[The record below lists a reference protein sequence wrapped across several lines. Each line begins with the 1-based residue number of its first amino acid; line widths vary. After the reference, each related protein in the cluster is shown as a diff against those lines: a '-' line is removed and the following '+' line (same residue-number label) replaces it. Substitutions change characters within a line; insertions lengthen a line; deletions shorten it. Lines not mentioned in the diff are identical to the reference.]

1 MANQELVKSA
11 REEERRRLQETV
23 KKLEHICL
31 ENKVRVKIV
40 SIVSSE
46 GSLGKVI
53 VQHAVQ
59 LQARA
64 LFMIGPSQ
72 KGLKWK
78 FSRHFSTSG
87 YVKKNVPRWCA
98 VHIVSHFGDTDDSS
112 SCSPRLSKSSS
123 QSSLFSINHS
133 KPLDDEPQEDDTIVG
148 LEDWLDGKSANILR
162 WRDITQIALEISSAV
177 ASSAL
182 EHDEV
187 TASSILLRG
196 KHLHK
201 VLAYEGH
208 EIVQPLEKTSRNI
221 SSFELLL
228 LQLLARRPSPSSLA
242 ERFQDAL
249 RQDKL
254 EALLDPAAGWPLKT
268 AKEIAVLAL
277 ECRRAAKGD
286 SKIEELRALLTRSL
300 GGDEEEDDEE
310 TVMKLDLDFFQRTTR
325 FSRSE
330 DGLYVDMD
338 FKLEKGSSREGE
350 VWVSGG
356 LASSANGCSWL
367 LCKCWAIS
375 EDEEED
381 ELMAETMATDPCASP
396 KILINGCSPPLKSCM
411 KQAQQNHGLQEPLLG
426 GEHESRRD
434 SSEGRCGLGEE
445 QEDREPGSAE
455 DNGEAK
461 VEVRDDMDEEQEEQ
475 RENKEEHCK
484 NKKNVQWSEEIA
496 VVREYEERSTG
507 REGMASRRQEQRD
520 RSAASPSAAAAKIA
534 CQEGRNRIDRKASTG
549 PSLQI
554 INCAL
559 VCKAWRDACSLD
571 VRVRLLERTI
581 KQSLDAGFLQPLD
594 EVPHVLN
601 FTPGKSIQTLAQELQ
616 LTFYLR
622 INNGQR
628 IRLTRKQ
635 AVLFPASTVLHCP
648 FKYLKRGMKLFSL
661 ASLEMTKKP
670 SLWESDY
677 SAPPLRLAMLS
688 SKDVAGAMNLTVGTL
703 FEQDNTDGNEEV
715 LFIKVGIHLAQVIF
729 KLFKFRLETQRMR
742 PNPEPSINF
751 GYHVSV
757 QLHTFDHLIWT
768 RNFHGFEVVPKK
780 LSLPWRSEAFSGTL
794 EHSAMAVITSWDVRR
809 EAFWQI
815 VKTLHLKLVSVPSV
829 EYVEPGFEGPQFEA
843 TVEDKSKGLSATIK
857 CSLPLENS
865 VEVFAITDLRLSL
878 SKKFVREWFGVN
890 I

>member
-1 MANQELVKSA
+1 MPEVMADSVGALVILTEKRKEQGPGLLQWVLRNYQLWLHQFGIVILYIRPPIRSIKSGIGEVPLAMANQELVKSA

-338 FKLEKGSSREGE
+338 FKLEK
-350 VWVSGG
+350 
-356 LASSANGCSWL
+356 
-367 LCKCWAIS
+367 
-375 EDEEED
+375 
-381 ELMAETMATDPCASP
+381 
-396 KILINGCSPPLKSCM
+396 
-411 KQAQQNHGLQEPLLG
+411 
-426 GEHESRRD
+426 
-434 SSEGRCGLGEE
+434 
-445 QEDREPGSAE
+445 
-455 DNGEAK
+455 
-461 VEVRDDMDEEQEEQ
+461 
-475 RENKEEHCK
+475 
-484 NKKNVQWSEEIA
+484 
-496 VVREYEERSTG
+496 
-507 REGMASRRQEQRD
+507 
-520 RSAASPSAAAAKIA
+520 
-534 CQEGRNRIDRKASTG
+534 
-549 PSLQI
+549 
-554 INCAL
+554 
-559 VCKAWRDACSLD
+559 
-571 VRVRLLERTI
+571 
-581 KQSLDAGFLQPLD
+581 
-594 EVPHVLN
+594 
-601 FTPGKSIQTLAQELQ
+601 
-616 LTFYLR
+616 
-622 INNGQR
+622 
-628 IRLTRKQ
+628 
-635 AVLFPASTVLHCP
+635 
-648 FKYLKRGMKLFSL
+648 
-661 ASLEMTKKP
+661 
-670 SLWESDY
+670 
-677 SAPPLRLAMLS
+677 
-688 SKDVAGAMNLTVGTL
+688 
-703 FEQDNTDGNEEV
+703 
-715 LFIKVGIHLAQVIF
+715 
-729 KLFKFRLETQRMR
+729 
-742 PNPEPSINF
+742 
-751 GYHVSV
+751 
-757 QLHTFDHLIWT
+757 
-768 RNFHGFEVVPKK
+768 
-780 LSLPWRSEAFSGTL
+780 
-794 EHSAMAVITSWDVRR
+794 
-809 EAFWQI
+809 
-815 VKTLHLKLVSVPSV
+815 
-829 EYVEPGFEGPQFEA
+829 
-843 TVEDKSKGLSATIK
+843 
-857 CSLPLENS
+857 
-865 VEVFAITDLRLSL
+865 
-878 SKKFVREWFGVN
+878 
-890 I
+890 

>member
-1 MANQELVKSA
+1 MNEHHRQAALWGFRYLSQEMPEVMADSVGALVILTEKRKEQGPGLLQWVLRNYQLWLHQFGIVILYIRPPIRSIKSGIGEVPLAMANQGLVKSA

-98 VHIVSHFGDTDDSS
+98 VHIVSHFGDIDDSS

-133 KPLDDEPQEDDTIVG
+133 KPVDDEPQEDDTIVG

-221 SSFELLL
+221 SSFGLLL

-300 GGDEEEDDEE
+300 GGDEEDDDEE
-310 TVMKLDLDFFQRTTR
+310 TVMKLDLDFFRRTTR

-338 FKLEKGSSREGE
+338 FKLEK
-350 VWVSGG
+350 
-356 LASSANGCSWL
+356 
-367 LCKCWAIS
+367 
-375 EDEEED
+375 
-381 ELMAETMATDPCASP
+381 
-396 KILINGCSPPLKSCM
+396 
-411 KQAQQNHGLQEPLLG
+411 
-426 GEHESRRD
+426 
-434 SSEGRCGLGEE
+434 
-445 QEDREPGSAE
+445 
-455 DNGEAK
+455 
-461 VEVRDDMDEEQEEQ
+461 
-475 RENKEEHCK
+475 
-484 NKKNVQWSEEIA
+484 
-496 VVREYEERSTG
+496 
-507 REGMASRRQEQRD
+507 
-520 RSAASPSAAAAKIA
+520 
-534 CQEGRNRIDRKASTG
+534 
-549 PSLQI
+549 
-554 INCAL
+554 
-559 VCKAWRDACSLD
+559 
-571 VRVRLLERTI
+571 
-581 KQSLDAGFLQPLD
+581 
-594 EVPHVLN
+594 
-601 FTPGKSIQTLAQELQ
+601 
-616 LTFYLR
+616 
-622 INNGQR
+622 
-628 IRLTRKQ
+628 
-635 AVLFPASTVLHCP
+635 
-648 FKYLKRGMKLFSL
+648 
-661 ASLEMTKKP
+661 
-670 SLWESDY
+670 
-677 SAPPLRLAMLS
+677 
-688 SKDVAGAMNLTVGTL
+688 
-703 FEQDNTDGNEEV
+703 
-715 LFIKVGIHLAQVIF
+715 
-729 KLFKFRLETQRMR
+729 
-742 PNPEPSINF
+742 
-751 GYHVSV
+751 
-757 QLHTFDHLIWT
+757 
-768 RNFHGFEVVPKK
+768 
-780 LSLPWRSEAFSGTL
+780 
-794 EHSAMAVITSWDVRR
+794 
-809 EAFWQI
+809 
-815 VKTLHLKLVSVPSV
+815 
-829 EYVEPGFEGPQFEA
+829 
-843 TVEDKSKGLSATIK
+843 
-857 CSLPLENS
+857 
-865 VEVFAITDLRLSL
+865 
-878 SKKFVREWFGVN
+878 
-890 I
+890 

>member
-1 MANQELVKSA
+1 MQMRDTMK
-11 REEERRRLQETV
+11 ERR
-23 KKLEHICL
+23 
-31 ENKVRVKIV
+31 
-40 SIVSSE
+40 
-46 GSLGKVI
+46 
-53 VQHAVQ
+53 
-59 LQARA
+59 
-64 LFMIGPSQ
+64 
-72 KGLKWK
+72 
-78 FSRHFSTSG
+78 
-87 YVKKNVPRWCA
+87 
-98 VHIVSHFGDTDDSS
+98 
-112 SCSPRLSKSSS
+112 
-123 QSSLFSINHS
+123 
-133 KPLDDEPQEDDTIVG
+133 
-148 LEDWLDGKSANILR
+148 
-162 WRDITQIALEISSAV
+162 
-177 ASSAL
+177 
-182 EHDEV
+182 
-187 TASSILLRG
+187 
-196 KHLHK
+196 
-201 VLAYEGH
+201 
-208 EIVQPLEKTSRNI
+208 
-221 SSFELLL
+221 
-228 LQLLARRPSPSSLA
+228 
-242 ERFQDAL
+242 
-249 RQDKL
+249 
-254 EALLDPAAGWPLKT
+254 
-268 AKEIAVLAL
+268 KEILAF
-277 ECRRAAKGD
+277 
-286 SKIEELRALLTRSL
+286 SL
-300 GGDEEEDDEE
+300 
-310 TVMKLDLDFFQRTTR
+310 
-325 FSRSE
+325 
-330 DGLYVDMD
+330 
-338 FKLEKGSSREGE
+338 
-350 VWVSGG
+350 
-356 LASSANGCSWL
+356 
-367 LCKCWAIS
+367 
-375 EDEEED
+375 
-381 ELMAETMATDPCASP
+381 
-396 KILINGCSPPLKSCM
+396 
-411 KQAQQNHGLQEPLLG
+411 
-426 GEHESRRD
+426 
-434 SSEGRCGLGEE
+434 
-445 QEDREPGSAE
+445 
-455 DNGEAK
+455 
-461 VEVRDDMDEEQEEQ
+461 
-475 RENKEEHCK
+475 
-484 NKKNVQWSEEIA
+484 
-496 VVREYEERSTG
+496 STG

-520 RSAASPSAAAAKIA
+520 RSAASPSAAASPRASSSAIATATAPSSLRARSSTASSSRSPAFDFRGMRDSAREISSRGQRLPARKGETGSIAKLPQDLLCKCFLKLDSIF
-534 CQEGRNRIDRKASTG
+534 
-549 PSLQI
+549 QI

-571 VRVRLLERTI
+571 VMWRSMYLRWHGDYRLDISRQQSPFPPSGFGTWRESFIRDFPRGRVRLLERTI

-661 ASLEMTKKP
+661 ASLEVIVSSDKLSQCCQVAAIMTKKP

-768 RNFHGFEVVPKK
+768 RNFHGVLWDERESMARENVVLPLISSFEVVPKK